1 VAPTT
6 YVPPAPA
13 AGASAPAF
21 DRRTEAAR
29 PSSPPTTP
37 RPSASPLN
45 PTADEF
51 PKPTAPFASAELD
64 ALMARVAAL
73 RTRIAA
79 LSAAMFSSKLRIE
92 LRSAGD
98 SVQLKALRVSLD
110 GGVVFTAPVQ
120 TFFDRPQVVYEH
132 AVAAGPHVVAVEVE
146 RQDARQP
153 QFSTWQASRFVVVVP
168 EQGSLWTRLELE
180 DESSMGEDFVEDGSG
195 RYDLAV
201 RLQVEVGE

>member
-1 VAPTT
+1 
-6 YVPPAPA
+6 
-13 AGASAPAF
+13 
-21 DRRTEAAR
+21 
-29 PSSPPTTP
+29 
-37 RPSASPLN
+37 
-45 PTADEF
+45 
-51 PKPTAPFASAELD
+51 
-64 ALMARVAAL
+64 MARVAAL

-110 GGVVFTAPVQ
+110 GGVVFTAPAQ

-132 AVAAGPHVVAVEVE
+132 AVAAGPHVVAVEAE

>member
-1 VAPTT
+1 MRQGAPPAVAP
-6 YVPPAPA
+6 A
-13 AGASAPAF
+13 
-21 DRRTEAAR
+21 
-29 PSSPPTTP
+29 
-37 RPSASPLN
+37 SASPLN

-51 PKPTAPFASAELD
+51 PKPAAPFASAELD

-73 RTRIAA
+73 RIRIAA

-110 GGVVFTAPVQ
+110 GGVVFIAPAQ
-120 TFFDRPQVVYEH
+120 TFFDQTQVVYEH

-146 RQDARQP
+146 RQDERQP

-168 EQGSLWTRLELE
+168 ERRSLWTRLELE
-180 DESSMGEDFVEDGSG
+180 GKSSMGEDFAEDEAGS
-195 RYDLAV
+195 YDLSV